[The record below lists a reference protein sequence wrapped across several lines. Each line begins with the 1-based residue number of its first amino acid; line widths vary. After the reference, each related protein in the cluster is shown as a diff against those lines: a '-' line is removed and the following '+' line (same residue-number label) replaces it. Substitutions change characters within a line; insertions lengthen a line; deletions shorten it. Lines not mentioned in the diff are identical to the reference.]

1 MNKSIKKLIFYLFS
15 LAIIAAQKPVKINGI
30 LDAEYFDLKS
40 KSVDETFRIF
50 VAKPVPLV
58 PDKKYPVI
66 YVLDGNLFFGTAME
80 TVRNLSGAGLGVGE
94 IPMAFTVAIGY
105 KDATNLLS
113 TFHKRS
119 RD

>member
-1 MNKSIKKLIFYLFS
+1 MNKSIKKLTFYLLS
-15 LAIIAAQKPVKINGI
+15 LAIIMAQKPVKINGI

-66 YVLDGNLFFGTAME
+66 YVFDYWDPN
-80 TVRNLSGAGLGVGE
+80 R
-94 IPMAFTVAIGY
+94 
-105 KDATNLLS
+105 
-113 TFHKRS
+113 
-119 RD
+119 